1 MLNQNIIKMANR
13 KHNYDRIRNSRN
25 ELEAVLRI
33 RGISKRRFGMICN
46 IKGSTIE
53 KYLDNPYFLRYY
65 QMRRL
70 ANFLNID
77 VKDIIDMIE
86 VDLEDGEII
95 IQGEEDYSL
104 VGALPSKY
112 RTDEV

>member
-1 MLNQNIIKMANR
+1 MANR
-13 KHNYDRIRNSRN
+13 QHNYDRVRGSRN

-70 ANFLNID
+70 ANFLNVE

-86 VDLEDGEII
+86 VELEEGELT
-95 IQGEEDYSL
+95 IQGEEDFNL
-104 VGALPSKY
+104 IGALPSKY
-112 RTDEV
+112 RKDEVT

>member
-1 MLNQNIIKMANR
+1 MEKRQ
-13 KHNYDRIRNSRN
+13 HNYDRIRNSRN

-70 ANFLNID
+70 ANFLNIE
-77 VKDIIDMIE
+77 VKDVIDMIE
-86 VDLEDGEII
+86 VDLHEGELII
-95 IQGEEDYSL
+95 KGEEDFNL

-112 RTDEV
+112 RKDEVA

>member
-1 MLNQNIIKMANR
+1 MANR

-86 VDLEDGEII
+86 VDLEEGEIT

-104 VGALPSKY
+104 IGALPSKY
-112 RTDEV
+112 RNDEV

>member
-1 MLNQNIIKMANR
+1 MKKRQ
-13 KHNYDRIRNSRN
+13 HNYDRIRNSRN

-86 VDLEDGEII
+86 LDLEEGEITI
-95 IQGEEDYSL
+95 RGEEDYSL

-112 RTDEV
+112 RNDEV

>member
-1 MLNQNIIKMANR
+1 MEKRQ
-13 KHNYDRIRNSRN
+13 HNYDRIRNSRN

-53 KYLDNPYFLRYY
+53 KFLDNPYFLRYY

-70 ANFLNID
+70 ANFLNIE
-77 VKDIIDMIE
+77 VKDVIDMIE
-86 VDLEDGEII
+86 VDLHEGELII
-95 IQGEEDYSL
+95 KGEEDFNL

-112 RTDEV
+112 RKDEVA

>member
-1 MLNQNIIKMANR
+1 MANR
-13 KHNYDRIRNSRN
+13 QHNYDRVRGSRN

-65 QMRRL
+65 QIRRL
-70 ANFLNID
+70 ANFLNVE

-86 VDLEDGEII
+86 VDLEEGELT
-95 IQGEEDYSL
+95 IQGEEDFNL
-104 VGALPSKY
+104 IGALPSKY
-112 RTDEV
+112 RKDEVT

>member
-1 MLNQNIIKMANR
+1 MANR
-13 KHNYDRIRNSRN
+13 QHNYDRVRGSRN

-70 ANFLNID
+70 ANFLNVE

-86 VDLEDGEII
+86 VDLEEGELT
-95 IQGEEDYSL
+95 IQGEEDFNL
-104 VGALPSKY
+104 IGALPSKY
-112 RTDEV
+112 RKDEVT